1 MITPIS
7 YNRLPSSERANLAFC
22 IARKMYL
29 GQTNLRTWACL
40 ACLAGSGWVGWAV
53 WAGLGSLGSLGC
65 VWCPGLAW
73 LALLGRAL
81 VPRPPRGEKNTF
93 FGERPRRRPAKNAK
107 AQDFPS
113 DFTGPKKLVVGL
125 ASFRQNRSA
134 NL

>member
-1 MITPIS
+1 M
-7 YNRLPSSERANLAFC
+7 YGPSWA
-22 IARKMYL
+22 
-29 GQTNLRTWACL
+29 GWACWAGLGCLGCLGCVRCPGLPPL
-40 ACLAGSGWVGWAV
+40 ALLDRAGWAGLA
-53 WAGLGSLGSLGC
+53 WAGLGSLGSLGG